1 MEPKIKNAV
10 HNSLLDVAN
19 QSLADQLFVIE
30 RVEAIVLRSKIKK
43 PVQTSFGTM
52 YDRPA
57 LIVRIIDAQGCIGYG
72 EIWCNFPSTGAE
84 YKANLLVK
92 EFAFSVNYPFYNIW
106 YYFSCL
112 NHYIL

>member
-43 PVQTSFGTM
+43 PVQTSF
-52 YDRPA
+52 
-57 LIVRIIDAQGCIGYG
+57 
-72 EIWCNFPSTGAE
+72 
-84 YKANLLVK
+84 
-92 EFAFSVNYPFYNIW
+92 
-106 YYFSCL
+106 
-112 NHYIL
+112 